1 MATFLLWGGG
11 SWFFPD
17 MFFEGRPNISI
28 NVTEGK
34 RLGRGEKKACRGWFG
49 AEREERA
56 WHPFTFLSILCSS
69 NILLWR
75 EALKCVLRILWPC
88 PLNEKTLQFSSF
100 QGLTRVGWWARDY
113 QHLCVKL
120 NCMIVKRRLIRK
132 SLNDPSDCR
141 ALIPNHLLFG
151 QNHDFN
157 PWFISTKK
165 TCTTIRGG
173 ERFDISPQ

>member
-17 MFFEGRPNISI
+17 MFFGGGRPNISI

-34 RLGRGEKKACRGWFG
+34 RLGRGEKKACRGWLG
-49 AEREERA
+49 AEREERG

-120 NCMIVKRRLIRK
+120 NWLWK
-132 SLNDPSDCR
+132 
-141 ALIPNHLLFG
+141 AG
-151 QNHDFN
+151 
-157 PWFISTKK
+157 W
-165 TCTTIRGG
+165 
-173 ERFDISPQ
+173 